1 VELLAREGLKP
12 QLLTENMTEAYI
24 RAWLDEADARSSKIR
39 ERAAWIAWG
48 LSSGCL
54 PGEHPKLPPRGAAVS
69 SDVDAKPRITHPQRT
84 CADVSSQRGY
94 NVQSPLS
101 PASSRDVAPLNGESQ
116 AWDEVLGELQKRLP
130 QSEFDTW
137 IRETALVKLAGSEAI
152 VAAPHVFAREM
163 LEHTYGSLITSSLHH
178 VLGFPVQLQ
187 VVIG

>member
-1 VELLAREGLKP
+1 
-12 QLLTENMTEAYI
+12 
-24 RAWLDEADARSSKIR
+24 
-39 ERAAWIAWG
+39 
-48 LSSGCL
+48 
-54 PGEHPKLPPRGAAVS
+54 
-69 SDVDAKPRITHPQRT
+69 
-84 CADVSSQRGY
+84 
-94 NVQSPLS
+94 
-101 PASSRDVAPLNGESQ
+101 
-116 AWDEVLGELQKRLP
+116 VLGELQKRLP